1 MKAGRLTVRNLSRH
15 CDAEVERL
23 VRIAVD
29 DLDLRY
35 EGLVVFVENTRK
47 APGRARPAPWRGTCG
62 CTWLH
67 DFPSH
72 IAGAIPSETR
82 YVIRAR
88 VGPADVFP
96 EATHESWQEA
106 LVAVVA
112 FLGAGIQGLHD
123 RIPADRARCR
133 AASLRGVTR
142 FHEHERANALAHSTA
157 LTAPRSRP
165 SALALGAGL

>member
-15 CDAEVERL
+15 SDAEVERL
-23 VRIAVD
+23 VRSAVE

-47 APGRARPAPWRGTCG
+47 APGRARPSDWRGTCG
-62 CTWLH
+62 ITRLH

-72 IAGAIPSETR
+72 IARAIPRETR

-88 VGPADVFP
+88 VCPAEVFP
-96 EATHESWQEA
+96 ETTHERWQEA

-112 FLGAGIQGLHD
+112 FLGASIQGLHD
-123 RIPADRARCR
+123 EIPADRARCDAARLR
-133 AASLRGVTR
+133 AVAR
-142 FHEHERANALAHSTA
+142 FLEHERATA
-157 LTAPRSRP
+157 RTQTAAYTARRARP
-165 SALALGAGL
+165 SPLASGTVL